1 MPGCKTPVDAF
12 SAAGIDV
19 DAYDFGTTS
28 HSYHCPACGA
38 ELDHVIPLFP
48 SGNYLWLWQ
57 LKDSWLQ
64 EQLRKAKA
72 FDQQPKPNQGTG
84 PA

>member
-1 MPGCKTPVDAF
+1 LA
-12 SAAGIDV
+12 
-19 DAYDFGTTS
+19 
-28 HSYHCPACGA
+28 
-38 ELDHVIPLFP
+38 
-48 SGNYLWLWQ
+48 

-72 FDQQPKPNQGTG
+72 FDQQPKSNEDAA